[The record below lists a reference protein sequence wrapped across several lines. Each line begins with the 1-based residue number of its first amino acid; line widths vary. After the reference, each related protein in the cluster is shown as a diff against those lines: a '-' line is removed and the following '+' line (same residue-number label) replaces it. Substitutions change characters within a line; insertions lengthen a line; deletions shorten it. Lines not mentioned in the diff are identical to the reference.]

1 MKRVKALEP
10 APQNFLIGYSFLRPA
25 LEHPIDPDALGA
37 FELVIIKIGIVNHFS
52 DLVDDFVLDSEPF
65 EQRLECTVFSV
76 VREFSVEH
84 VE

>member
-1 MKRVKALEP
+1 MERVKALEP

-25 LEHPIDPDALGA
+25 LEHPIDPDALVA
-37 FELVIIKIGIVNHFS
+37 LEFIVIKIGIVNHFS
-52 DLVDDFVLDSEPF
+52 DLVDGFVLDSEPF
-65 EQRLECTVFSV
+65 EQCLECAVFSV